1 MTLAPGTRLG
11 AYHILSAVGAGGMGE
26 VYKARDTKLDR
37 DVAIKV
43 LPPAFAAD
51 PERIARLERE
61 AKTLASLN
69 HPNIAHIYGLEDST
83 SPPAL
88 VMEFVEGPT
97 LADRIARGPVPS
109 MRHCRLRGRSPRRW
123 RQR

>member
-11 AYHILSAVGAGGMGE
+11 AYAILSAVGAGGMGE

-51 PERIARLERE
+51 PDRIARLERE

-69 HPNIAHIYGLEDST
+69 HPNIAHI
-83 SPPAL
+83 
-88 VMEFVEGPT
+88 
-97 LADRIARGPVPS
+97 
-109 MRHCRLRGRSPRRW
+109 
-123 RQR
+123 